1 MKILHIINTLGMGGA
16 ERLLLDLAPR
26 IIARGDRILILVLSP
41 KGDRYGSQL
50 RLAGAEVRY
59 CRSKHIWSPKVVLE
73 IAGELRRWDPD
84 VVHVHLYPS
93 VLWASLCNSRL
104 SRALWMLT
112 EHNTRRRGMGFPF
125 LLMIERWIY
134 RRYDRIIAISEAVKE
149 GLIAR
154 LDDARVRITVIP
166 NGVDLA
172 RFEYCSGRPFPA
184 NNEVFSLL
192 MVARFTR
199 QKDQATILRA
209 LFTLPPRFCCVF
221 LGDGETLPELAS
233 QAKALG
239 LEDRVEFAGARIEVP
254 DFMARANAY
263 VQSSH
268 WEGFGIAAV
277 EAMAAGLPVIAS
289 AVPGLAEVVEGAGL
303 LFPPGNAAALAGTI
317 ESLAADGSLA
327 EDLVRRG
334 RLRAKMFSIESNA
347 AGYLAVYDSH
357 DAGEVA

>member
-16 ERLLLDLAPR
+16 ERLLADLAPR
-26 IIARGDRILILVLSP
+26 LIARGDQVLILALSSQ
-41 KGDRYGSQL
+41 GDRYGSQL

-59 CRSKHIWSPKVVLE
+59 CRGKHIWSPKVVLE

-93 VLWASLCNSRL
+93 LLWASLCKSRQPR
-104 SRALWMLT
+104 SLWMLT
-112 EHNTRRRGMGFPF
+112 EHNTRRKGMGFPF
-125 LLMIERWIY
+125 LLVIERWIY
-134 RRYDRIIAISEAVKE
+134 RRYDRIIAISEAVRE
-149 GLIAR
+149 SLVAR
-154 LDDARVRITVIP
+154 LDDAKVRITVIP

-172 RFEYCSGRPFPA
+172 RFEHGSGRPFPA
-184 NNEVFSLL
+184 NDEVFSLL
-192 MVARFTR
+192 MVARFSR

-209 LFTLPPRFCCVF
+209 LSILSPRFRCVF
-221 LGDGETLPELAS
+221 LGEGETLHELAS
-233 QAKALG
+233 QAKALC

-289 AVPGLAEVVEGAGL
+289 AVPGLAEVVQGAGL
-303 LFPPGNAAALAGTI
+303 LFPPGDAAALAGTI
-317 ESLAADGSLA
+317 ESLAADGALA

-334 RLRAKMFSIESNA
+334 RVRAKMFSIESNA
-347 AGYLAVYDSH
+347 AGYLAVYDSCGT
-357 DAGEVA
+357 GEVA